1 MRRILLFFMG
11 SLAALGCDRPTP
23 ERAVVIEDGVGRL
36 QLDVRANGTD
46 LIPVTVLAPV
56 EADGSLRATTTL
68 PAIIYVHGGAVNPS
82 RYEWQ
87 AIELARRGFVVALP
101 RHPNDLAFFGI
112 DFGRSARRLLVESG
126 EGLLAGR
133 VDASRVAVMGHS
145 LGGVVAM
152 KLGLGGGFQAVVVQA
167 SFQDPAD
174 DAKLPG
180 FTVPTLFLA
189 GQGDCQAREAQVRS
203 GWAKLSS
210 PTALVVLEGVTHFQF
225 TDSDADDVRRNC
237 APVAA
242 LADAHA
248 RIVETSAVFL
258 GAALS
263 PTPGTGA
270 DALRRVPG
278 AIVEAR

>member
-1 MRRILLFFMG
+1 MPRILSVFLG
-11 SLAALGCDRPTP
+11 SLLALGCDRPLP
-23 ERAVVIEDGVGRL
+23 ERAVVVQEGVGRL
-36 QLDVRANGTD
+36 QVDVRANGTD
-46 LIPVTVLAPV
+46 LIPVTLLAPV
-56 EADGSLRATTTL
+56 EADGTLRAGAAL
-68 PAIIYVHGGAVNPS
+68 AAIVYVHGGAVSPA

-87 AIELARRGFVVALP
+87 AVEYARRGYVVALP

-112 DFGRSARRLLVESG
+112 DFGRAARRLLVESA

-167 SFQDPAD
+167 SFQDGAD
-174 DAKLPG
+174 DAKLPA
-180 FTVPTLFLA
+180 FTTPTLFLA
-189 GQGDCQAREAQVRS
+189 GQGDCQAKEAQVRA

-237 APVAA
+237 PPVTP
-242 LADAHA
+242 LADAQA
-248 RIVETSAVFL
+248 RIVEATSVFL
-258 GAALS
+258 EAALS
-263 PTPGTGA
+263 ERRETGV
-270 DALRRVPG
+270 DALRRITG
-278 AIVEAR
+278 ATVEAR